1 MKTIA
6 FAGFA
11 LATLMSGVL
20 PAVAADLST
29 RPVYKAP
36 PITPSYYNWSGF
48 YVGGH
53 VGGAWADK
61 DWTQTFPAAFGGNAA
76 SFDANGF
83 IGGGQIGYNW
93 QTGSWVFGIE
103 ADASWSGQSGSA
115 VQTNTPAWTSS
126 TDINRFG
133 TVTGR
138 LGFAWDRVLVY
149 GKGGFAWA
157 NEDHAQTFTPV
168 GGPTALVSSTSAT
181 HTGWT
186 VGAGLEYALSDNW
199 SAKVE
204 YNYIDLGTRSVGFAN
219 GAPAPAARAVDSF
232 DVDQTM
238 HVVKFGVNYRF
249 NWGAPIVSRY

>member
-1 MKTIA
+1 MNKA
-6 FAGFA
+6 FVAG
-11 LATLMSGVL
+11 L
-20 PAVAADLST
+20 AVAALALGVPPASAADVDT

-61 DWTQTFPAAFGGNAA
+61 NWTQTFPGAFTGNTS
-76 SFDANGF
+76 SFSADGF

-93 QTGSWVFGIE
+93 QTGALVFGVE
-103 ADASWSGQSGSA
+103 ADASKSGQSGSGA
-115 VQTNTPAWTSS
+115 QTVPGWTSA
-126 TDINRFG
+126 TDINWIG

-138 LGFAWDRVLVY
+138 VGYAWDRMMLY

-157 NEDHAQTFTPV
+157 DEDHSQSL
-168 GGPTALVSSTSAT
+168 GGVLVSTTNAS

-186 VGAGLEYALSDNW
+186 LGLGLEYAITNNW
-199 SAKVE
+199 SAKIE
-204 YNYIDLGTRSVGFAN
+204 YNYIDLGARNVGFAN
-219 GAPAPAARAVDSF
+219 AVPPTPGARAVDGF
-232 DVDQTM
+232 DIDQTM

-249 NWGAPIVSRY
+249 DWGSPIIPR